1 MTSPKLFDVLKIWC
15 DAHKVKVDVDNSIGI
30 VVEFNSEK
38 PDALVLTVKSG
49 QDEPVMLHEAS
60 HAYLYFQRKSGRL
73 DAKSEKQ
80 LDDDIKAIREAEPK
94 LGQKEQDALKKIFGP
109 ASGYS
114 DPSLGPE
121 PTEYSFIGN
130 LVDETRTFKAGTR
143 YAGEGHP
150 MSNFDEF
157 CASLCA
163 TASYG
168 DFEKFAR
175 QMQQFGKAAAELPA
189 LAPLYEKT
197 LRVLA
202 SAVEQDAGFAN
213 VLRAL
218 NGFRPEPA
226 ELMNM
231 ELNLAKMRGLLQ
243 ELAQMELPAGRTGIE
258 TARR

>member
-1 MTSPKLFDVLKIWC
+1 MSSPRLFDVLQIWC
-15 DAHKVKVDVDNSIGI
+15 DAHSVSLVLDSSIGLGA
-30 VVEFNSEK
+30 EFNSEHADK
-38 PDALVLTVKSG
+38 LALKVKSE
-49 QDEPVMLHEAS
+49 QEEPVMLHETS
-60 HAYLYFQRKSGRL
+60 HAYAYFQRRSGAL

-80 LDDDIKAIREAEPK
+80 LDEDIKAIREAEPK
-94 LGQKEQDALKKIFGP
+94 LGQNEQDALKKIFGP
-109 ASGYS
+109 LSGYS
-114 DPSLGPE
+114 DPSLAPE
-121 PTEYSFIGN
+121 PEDYSFIGN
-130 LVDETRTFKAGTR
+130 LVDETRTFKPGTR
-143 YAGEGHP
+143 YEGEGHP
-150 MSNFDEF
+150 MTNFDEF

-168 DFEKFAR
+168 DLEKFSL
-175 QMQQFGKAAAELPA
+175 QMQQFGKAAKELPA

-231 ELNLAKMRGLLQ
+231 ELNLAKMKGLLQ